1 MENQDPILDRGSVE
15 AEFHEKNHDF
25 YIFDLRKIQ
34 ATKYQ
39 P

>member
-1 MENQDPILDRGSVE
+1 MQVAILRNEVVE
-15 AEFHEKNHDF
+15 AEFDEKNQNF
-25 YIFDLRKIQ
+25 YIFDLIKIQ

>member
-1 MENQDPILDRGSVE
+1 MQVAILRSEVVE
-15 AEFHEKNHDF
+15 AEFHEKIQDF

>member
-1 MENQDPILDRGSVE
+1 MQVAILRSEVVE
-15 AEFHEKNHDF
+15 AEFLEKNQDF
-25 YIFDLRKIQ
+25 YIFGLRKIQ